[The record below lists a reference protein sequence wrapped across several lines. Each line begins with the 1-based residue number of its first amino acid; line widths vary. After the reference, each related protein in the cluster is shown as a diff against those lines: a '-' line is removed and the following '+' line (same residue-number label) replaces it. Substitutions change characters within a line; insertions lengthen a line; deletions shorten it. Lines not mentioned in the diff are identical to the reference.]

1 MILLR
6 KYFSKKSAED
16 ELESNLVKVGI
27 GAAGFGA
34 ANSALGQEL
43 KKDTSSEGI
52 KREGKILTE
61 KLKKIAEK
69 QGTTVIEKESPEI
82 IRDLYLKENPNA
94 TKEEINRVVN
104 RYLKLPSPY
113 YSPNKVNEH
122 INISKMPGRADVFAH
137 ELGHSQHHH
146 GRDGSK
152 LGKLAHKLDNTTRNP
167 KVSTTALAGSGL
179 VSGIRAGMKKEKDEK
194 VSTLNKLTPAL
205 TGAAVFLPTVGAEI
219 AASRRGYKLLK
230 KSGASNEYLKH
241 HTKNM
246 KAALGTYLTSA
257 GYKTVVTGYGSREFG
272 KLIGRGIAADQKRKE
287 KRKNKDK

>member
-1 MILLR
+1 MVVGGKMVGDTSNNYLSKAYNKGKLRQVVNNYGENANLLR
-6 KYFSKKSAED
+6 KLKE
-16 ELESNLVKVGI
+16 I
-27 GAAGFGA
+27 G
-34 ANSALGQEL
+34 E
-43 KKDTSSEGI
+43 KDGI
-52 KREGKILTE
+52 K
-61 KLKKIAEK
+61 
-69 QGTTVIEKESPEI
+69 
-82 IRDLYLKENPNA
+82 
-94 TKEEINRVVN
+94 
-104 RYLKLPSPY
+104 
-113 YSPNKVNEH
+113 
-122 INISKMPGRADVFAH
+122 INISPYNSVPGVYSKTINPKTKEILEEEIGSSAYAGTLAH
-137 ELGHSQHHH
+137 ELGHSRHFK

-167 KVSTTALAGSGL
+167 KVSTTALIGSGL

-257 GYKTVVTGYGSREFG
+257 GYKTVVSGYGSREFG
-272 KLIGRGIAADQKRKE
+272 KLIGREIAADQKRKE